1 VTGQLPLPLPH
12 PERAQRVEPVPL
24 PERAQQV
31 EGRNADDASAR
42 RQAQNG
48 AHPAH
53 SATGGAA
60 ETGTVAATRTAAAG
74 GATRRGFL
82 HGLIGAGIAAPL
94 SAPLSAVA
102 AAPAVAS
109 ATTSRPITGAASYAF
124 HGAHQAGILTP
135 AQRNATFV
143 AFDLTAS
150 DRGDLTELMKTITD
164 RVRFLTA
171 GGTPADVGIS
181 APPSDSGVLG
191 PNVPADGLTVTVSLG
206 ASAFDDRYGLGALK
220 PQRLRTMEDFPND
233 ALDRAT
239 CDGDLL
245 LQLCAHSP
253 DTVAHALRDI
263 ARATR
268 GGMQVRWRKDGFAS
282 PPRPSGTPRNL
293 MGFKDG
299 TSAPALAAASAP
311 DRLVWTHA
319 RGGEP
324 GWVEGGSYHV
334 VRVIRMLVEFWDRV
348 SLHEQENMIGR
359 RRDSGAPLTGSHEHD
374 DPHYETDPT
383 GDVIQMD
390 AHIRLANNRSP
401 EQANQQ
407 MHRRP
412 YNYDSGIDS
421 NGNLDTGLI
430 FACFNQDLERQFVTV
445 QKRLI
450 DEPLVD
456 YISPTGGG
464 YFFALPGVRHQ
475 ADWFASGLLA

>member
-1 VTGQLPLPLPH
+1 MTAERERSH
-12 PERAQRVEPVPL
+12 P
-24 PERAQQV
+24 
-31 EGRNADDASAR
+31 ASDGGAR
-42 RQAQNG
+42 RLDAG
-48 AHPAH
+48 
-53 SATGGAA
+53 SAPHALP
-60 ETGTVAATRTAAAG
+60 
-74 GATRRGFL
+74 RRGFL
-82 HGLIGAGIAAPL
+82 HGLVGAGIAAPL
-94 SAPLSAVA
+94 A
-102 AAPAVAS
+102 AAVPAPAAAAGRS
-109 ATTSRPITGAASYAF
+109 TAAAASYSF

-135 AQRNATFV
+135 AQRSAAFV
-143 AFDLTAS
+143 SFDLTAD
-150 DRGDLTELMKTITD
+150 DRGALTELMKSLTA

-171 GGTPADVGIS
+171 GGTPETVGIT

-191 PNVPADGLTVTVSLG
+191 PTVPADGLTVTVSLG
-206 ASAFDDRYGLGALK
+206 ASAFDDRYGLAPEK
-220 PQRLRTMEDFPND
+220 PHRLRTMEDFPND
-233 ALDRAT
+233 DLDRAA

-245 LQLCAHSP
+245 LQICAHHP
-253 DTVAHALRDI
+253 DTVTHALRDI

-268 GGMQVRWRKDGFAS
+268 GAMQIRWRKDGFVS

-299 TSAPALAAASAP
+299 TSAPALATASAP
-311 DRLVWTHA
+311 DELVWTH
-319 RGGEP
+319 GGGREP

-348 SLHEQENMIGR
+348 SIHEQENMLGR
-359 RRDSGAPLTGSHEHD
+359 RRDTGAPLTGTHEHD

-401 EQANQQ
+401 EQAIQQ
-407 MHRRP
+407 MLRRP
-412 YNYDSGIDS
+412 YNYDSGVDV
-421 NGNLDTGLI
+421 NGNIDAGLI

-464 YFFALPGVRHQ
+464 YFFALPGVRHG